1 MKTKESEYM
10 ENSMRK
16 IPLVAFLIVLL
27 GVYASV
33 CAAPLSEVPPKERCP
48 VCGMFVAKYKPWLAQ
63 VVMKDGTTK
72 FFDGVKD
79 MMAYYF
85 EPEKYGGSSTP
96 AEVYVTDYYSLKLI
110 DGKKALYVSGSDVLG
125 PMGHEL
131 IPFTTQDAAATFK
144 KDHKGKMVMEFEQ
157 ISLEM
162 INTLR
167 SGSGHKMHMMKKKK

>member
-1 MKTKESEYM
+1 M
-10 ENSMRK
+10 ETSMWK
-16 IPLVAFLIVLL
+16 KLLVVFIGALL
-27 GVYASV
+27 GTYGSVYA
-33 CAAPLSEVPPKERCP
+33 APISEVPPKERCP

-63 VVMKDGTTK
+63 LAMEDGTTK

-96 AEVYVTDYYSLKLI
+96 VEVYVTDYYSLKLI

-131 IPFTTQDAAATFK
+131 IPFTTKDAATTFK
-144 KDHKGKMVMEFEQ
+144 KDHKGKMVMNFDE
-157 ISLEM
+157 ITLEM